1 MSSSIY
7 TMFDV
12 PVFQSLPSKV
22 ENKNKDDKNYKL
34 NKISI
39 TDMYKDE
46 PFDNKKKYLSILFI
60 LIILFI
66 FFNLYFNTN
75 PLI

>member
-1 MSSSIY
+1 MLSNIY

-12 PVFQSLPSKV
+12 PVFTALPSKV

-60 LIILFI
+60 LIIIFI
-66 FFNLYFNTN
+66 FFNLF
-75 PLI
+75 

>member
-1 MSSSIY
+1 MSSNIY

-12 PVFQSLPSKV
+12 PVFTALPSKV

-46 PFDNKKKYLSILFI
+46 PFDNKKK
-60 LIILFI
+60 
-66 FFNLYFNTN
+66 
-75 PLI
+75 

>member
-1 MSSSIY
+1 MSSNIY

-12 PVFQSLPSKV
+12 PVFTALPSKF
-22 ENKNKDDKNYKL
+22 ENKNKDEDYKL

-39 TDMYKDE
+39 TDIYKDE
-46 PFDNKKKYLSILFI
+46 PFDNNKKYLNILFI

-66 FFNLYFNTN
+66 FFNLCFNTN
-75 PLI
+75 PLT

>member
-1 MSSSIY
+1 
-7 TMFDV
+7 MFDV

-60 LIILFI
+60 LIIIFI
-66 FFNLYFNTN
+66 FFNLCFNRNLLT
-75 PLI
+75 

>member
-1 MSSSIY
+1 MSSNIY

-22 ENKNKDDKNYKL
+22 ENKNKDDNKL

-46 PFDNKKKYLSILFI
+46 PFNNKKKYLSILFI

-66 FFNLYFNTN
+66 FFNLF
-75 PLI
+75 